1 MKKIKTD
8 ALPILRSEILKKK
21 FVGQLSLIFLTFLWG
36 TTFSFIKV
44 VVNEIGFAYYVALRY
59 GLATFLLFFVALFNK
74 KENIGEQ
81 LKPGFILG
89 ILYFFGIS
97 LQGLGMEYT
106 SASSAA
112 FITGLSVVIVYVIE
126 VISGREKPSAKLAIA
141 IALSVLGLY
150 FLSFSG
156 FTVPNL
162 GDLIVL
168 AGAFF
173 WALQIIATGKYS
185 RNSNLFYLLMFESFF
200 TAISATLFFPF
211 VKMPS
216 VNSILGVL
224 LPLAYLSFF
233 CTIIANALQLYGQR
247 LVSNTEAA
255 IIYLLEPVIAALFSH
270 ITIGE
275 QLGINQIV
283 GAVAI
288 ILAMAISS
296 I

>member
-1 MKKIKTD
+1 
-8 ALPILRSEILKKK
+8 LLIL
-21 FVGQLSLIFLTFLWG
+21 
-36 TTFSFIKV
+36 
-44 VVNEIGFAYYVALRY
+44 
-59 GLATFLLFFVALFNK
+59 VALFNK
-74 KENIGEQ
+74 RENIGEQ

-106 SASSAA
+106 TASNAA

-126 VISGREKPSAKLAIA
+126 VVSGREKPSVKLAVA
-141 IALSVLGLY
+141 IVLSILGLY

-156 FTVPNL
+156 FEVPNL

-185 RNSNLFYLLMFESFF
+185 RNSSLFYLLLFESFF
-200 TAISATLFFPF
+200 TAISATLIFPF
-211 VKMPS
+211 VRVPS
-216 VNSILGVL
+216 ISSILEVL
-224 LPLAYLSFF
+224 LPLIYLSFF

-255 IIYLLEPVIAALFSH
+255 IIYLLEPVIATLFSH

-275 QLGINQIV
+275 QLEINQIV
-283 GAVAI
+283 GAIAI
-288 ILAMAISS
+288 ILAMAVSS